1 MITDEDLVRE
11 GSALDDRF
19 GAERADA
26 FGRALPGIVADLTA
40 RWSLRQGFLYESG
53 ATSVVLAVETSGGEP
68 AVLKVSPDAPFLT
81 RQVGMLRHLAPTGRA
96 PAVLEEDA
104 NVGAVL
110 LERVEPGDTVDSA
123 RSTPP
128 TPETWSTLLWDLH
141 GTTSSGV
148 DDVLADRCED
158 MFERISARQSRPAVR
173 PHVPDA
179 LWQQVVADCRELLRD
194 DREDAVIHGD
204 LHLGNVL
211 RGGDRGLVVIDPK
224 LCVGDRC
231 FDMVDFVVADG
242 DHEQMVDRARQLAA
256 LVDLDPGR
264 LLAWSRVNA
273 VVTAI
278 SWITWHGPSRRTETL
293 LAFAQAP
300 Y

>member
-11 GSALDDRF
+11 GAALDDRF
-19 GAERADA
+19 GAERAGA

-40 RWSLRQGFLYESG
+40 RWGLRHGSPYESG
-53 ATSVVLAVETSGGEP
+53 ATSVVLAVETSRGVP
-68 AVLKVSPDAPFLT
+68 AVLKVSPDAAFLS

-104 NVGAVL
+104 AAGAVL
-110 LERVEPGDTVDSA
+110 LERILPGDTLDSTRTA
-123 RSTPP
+123 PP
-128 TPETWSTLLWDLH
+128 TPQEWAALLRDLH
-141 GTTSSGV
+141 GTSPSGV
-148 DDVLADRCED
+148 RDVLADRCEE
-158 MFERISARQSRPAVR
+158 MFERIGERRSRPQVR

-179 LWQQVVADCRELLRD
+179 LWQRAVQECRQLLRD

-211 RGGDRGLVVIDPK
+211 HGAERGLVVIDPK

-231 FDMVDFVVADG
+231 FDMVDFVVVDG
-242 DHEQMVDRARQLAA
+242 APSQMVARARELAS
-256 LVDLDPGR
+256 LVDLDPDR

-273 VVTAI
+273 VVTAV
-278 SWITWHGPSRRTETL
+278 SRITWHGPGPRTDAL
-293 LAFAQAP
+293 LALAESA
-300 Y
+300 